1 MAYNDLREF
10 IKALEKK
17 GELKRVSAKVD
28 PILEVAE
35 ITDRVSKNYGEAL
48 LFENVDGSDHDI
60 VINIFGSIK
69 RMCMALE
76 VDDLDDLGERIIN
89 LVDKNTPQNFMDKIK
104 SLPMIMELSNILP
117 KTVKKGPC

>member
-10 IKALEKK
+10 IKDLEKK
-17 GELKRVSAKVD
+17 GELKRVSAEVD

-48 LFENVDGSDHDI
+48 LFENVADSDHNI
-60 VINIFGSIK
+60 VINLFGSIK
-69 RMCMALE
+69 RMCMALG
-76 VDDLDDLGERIIN
+76 VDDLDELGERIIH

-104 SLPMIMELSNILP
+104 SLIGKYM
-117 KTVKKGPC
+117 